1 MALLLGTYTLAG
13 FALLPALAERKLPA
27 LVQEKTGAKLTLGAV
42 RFNPFRFILEADGIR
57 LLDAVDRPLLSLEK
71 LYVDASL
78 TDSLA
83 ARRPLIRKIR
93 LGTPEVHW
101 QRLTDGA
108 SNFSRLF
115 ESFPAGESE
124 STPPRIDRLLLEKGA
139 LEFVDEARHQT
150 IALRE
155 LEFDAENLLA
165 EAGAAAP
172 FTLKALSAEGETL
185 DVHGTVQLDPWAL
198 HGDGRLDQFKL
209 PFWWRYFGG
218 AEGLALESGALA
230 LDTPFSW
237 TSGEKPAWSLGP
249 GRLRLSGIR
258 LNDATKNPLLEAAEL
273 NTDGLA
279 VDGAARRVDAARL
292 TARGLRAQAWRSATG
307 FHFGRGAADAVPV
320 HEDRQE
326 PAAASH
332 SPEPGGAE
340 PQDVAQPT
348 ASADQP
354 APPAAESIPHS
365 QSAWSYRAAAAEV
378 ADSSVIFEDRTV
390 SAPVR
395 VELSGVHVTT
405 GAVDSAAD
413 APIALE
419 LSGAFNREGRVAL
432 QGEVTP
438 RPLAA
443 HLKIEVAQIALP
455 PFRPWLERWMRL
467 ELQDGALRVAGELD
481 YRQVDGAP
489 QTRFSGEMGV
499 VGLRAV
505 ETGQEKELL
514 AWKDL
519 SLKGVDLAFPSGG
532 LRVAAV
538 EAERPYA
545 RVIINADKTLNWAD
559 TFGVQAPG
567 SKTAAKA
574 KGEGAGGFPVDI
586 GTIRIREGLADFADL
601 TLKPNFVTSI
611 HGLNG
616 AIKDLSSSPSARARV
631 LLEGQ
636 VERYSPVRIQGLVNP
651 FRASAFSDIE
661 MKFQNVDL
669 TRLSPYSGKFAGY
682 RIEKGKMSLNLHY
695 LLQNRQL
702 DAENQIVLNHL
713 TLGEQVPSK
722 DATSLPLRLAVALL
736 KDADGNID
744 IDLPIR
750 GNLDDPQFSLG
761 GLYGKAVVQLI
772 SKLVAS
778 PFTVFGNLLE
788 GAPEEYGYIV
798 FKPGR
803 AKLPEA
809 RKEKLEKLALAMKTR
824 EDLNLEIRGVAHAE
838 QDRLALAERRLDKA
852 IRQQWR
858 AEQRAKGKNPSKSS
872 KLVVPEDDAQRILTQ
887 LFRAASGENGSPP
900 DGHPSE
906 AFLAYA
912 RKVVVDK
919 TVIDEAE
926 LRLLAQ
932 KRGEAVRNFLV
943 QGAGLPEQ
951 RIFLL
956 DVQVV
961 SQPDQEAKTLLMLN
975 GS

>member
-1 MALLLGTYTLAG
+1 MLSPARLLKQNLPWLFGREAEHPFLRRFLLYVLLPVALLLGMYTLAG
-13 FALLPALAERKLPA
+13 FTLLPALAERKLPA

-42 RFNPFRFILEADGIR
+42 RFNPFRFILEADGVR
-57 LLDAVDRPLLSLEK
+57 LLDAADRPLFSLEK

-93 LGTPEVHW
+93 LGTPQVRW
-101 QRLTDGA
+101 QRLADGA

-115 ESFPAGESE
+115 ESFPASE
-124 STPPRIDRLLLEKGA
+124 SASAPPQIDRLLLEQGA
-139 LEFVDEARHQT
+139 LEFVDEARQQT

-155 LEFDAENLLA
+155 LEFAAENLLA

-172 FTLKALSAEGETL
+172 FTLKAVSAEGETL
-185 DVHGTVQLDPWAL
+185 DVSGTVQLDPWAL
-198 HGDGRLDQFKL
+198 RGDGRLDKVRL

-218 AEGLALESGALA
+218 AEGLALQSGALA

-249 GRLRLSGIR
+249 GRLRLGGIQ
-258 LNDATKNPLLEAAEL
+258 LNDAAKAPLLEAAEL
-273 NTDGLA
+273 SADGLA
-279 VDGAARRVDAARL
+279 VDGAAQRVDAGRL
-292 TARGLRAQAWRSATG
+292 TARGLRAQAWQTAEG
-307 FHFGRGAADAVPV
+307 FNFLRH
-320 HEDRQE
+320 
-326 PAAASH
+326 
-332 SPEPGGAE
+332 
-340 PQDVAQPT
+340 
-348 ASADQP
+348 SADKSASQD
-354 APPAAESIPHS
+354 AESVPPPK
-365 QSAWSYRAAAAEV
+365 SAWSYRVAAAEV
-378 ADSSVIFEDRTV
+378 ADSSVIFEDRSV
-390 SAPVR
+390 PAPVR
-395 VELSGVHVTT
+395 VELSALQLKI
-405 GAVDSAAD
+405 GALDSAAG
-413 APIALE
+413 APVPLE
-419 LSGAFNREGRVAL
+419 FSSVFNQDGRVAL

-443 HLKIEVAQIALP
+443 HLKIEADHIALP
-455 PFRPWLERWMRL
+455 PFQSWLERWMRL
-467 ELQDGALRVAGELD
+467 ELQDGALRIAGELD
-481 YRQVDGAP
+481 YRQVDGGP
-489 QTRFSGEMGV
+489 RGRFNGEMGV
-499 VGLRAV
+499 LGLRAV
-505 ETGQEKELL
+505 ETDQEKELL
-514 AWKDL
+514 AWKEL
-519 SLKGVDLAFPSGG
+519 ALKGVDLAFPSGG
-532 LRVAAV
+532 LRVAEV
-538 EAERPYA
+538 DAERPYA
-545 RVIINADKTLNWAD
+545 RVIINVDKTLNWSGIFVTEA
-559 TFGVQAPG
+559 GAKSGRKGQA
-567 SKTAAKA
+567 
-574 KGEGAGGFPVDI
+574 GFPVDI
-586 GTIRIREGLADFADL
+586 DTIRVREGLTDFSDL

-702 DAENQIVLNHL
+702 DAQNQIVLNHL

-744 IDLPIR
+744 IDLPIH
-750 GNLDDPQFSLG
+750 GNLDDPEFSLA
-761 GLYGKAVVQLI
+761 GLYGKAIVQLI

-788 GAPEEYGYIV
+788 GSPEEYGYIV
-798 FKPGR
+798 FKPGKAGL
-803 AKLPEA
+803 AKA
-809 RKEKLEKLALAMKTR
+809 QKEKLAKLAAAMKTR
-824 EDLNLEIRGVAHAE
+824 EDLNLEIKGVVHAE

-852 IRQQWR
+852 TRQQWR

-887 LFRAASGENGSPP
+887 MFRAATGENGTPP
-900 DGHPSE
+900 DPHPSE

-912 RKVVVDK
+912 RRAVVDK
-919 TVIDEAE
+919 TVIDEAD

-943 QGAGLPEQ
+943 QSAGLPEQ

-956 DVQVV
+956 DVQVA